1 MKKIKYFGNLTITAY
16 VKFKA
21 QSITI
26 NNLSPKK
33 KRKGKDKQNTFI
45 QMVVKNGSK
54 KWQNDWFFSLG
65 VAFQFYF

>member
-1 MKKIKYFGNLTITAY
+1 MKKIEDFGNLTITAY

-33 KRKGKDKQNTFI
+33 KKKKEKRKKDKQNTFI
-45 QMVVKNGSK
+45 QTIFNPNASIKTK
-54 KWQNDWFFSLG
+54 QIHKHK
-65 VAFQFYF
+65 

>member
-1 MKKIKYFGNLTITAY
+1 MKKIKDFGNLTITAY

-33 KRKGKDKQNTFI
+33 KEKKRKR
-45 QMVVKNGSK
+45 
-54 KWQNDWFFSLG
+54 
-65 VAFQFYF
+65 

>member
-33 KRKGKDKQNTFI
+33 KEKEKINKI
-45 QMVVKNGSK
+45 PLSK
-54 KWQNDWFFSLG
+54 W
-65 VAFQFYF
+65 

>member
-21 QSITI
+21 QSIMI

-33 KRKGKDKQNTFI
+33 KKKKRKR
-45 QMVVKNGSK
+45 
-54 KWQNDWFFSLG
+54 
-65 VAFQFYF
+65 

>member
-1 MKKIKYFGNLTITAY
+1 MKKIKDFGNLTITAY

-33 KRKGKDKQNTFI
+33 KEKRK
-45 QMVVKNGSK
+45 K
-54 KWQNDWFFSLG
+54 KER
-65 VAFQFYF
+65 

>member
-1 MKKIKYFGNLTITAY
+1 MKKIKDFGNLTITAY

-45 QMVVKNGSK
+45 QMVVKNGRMTG
-54 KWQNDWFFSLG
+54 FVSLG

>member
-1 MKKIKYFGNLTITAY
+1 MKKIEDFGNLTITAY

-33 KRKGKDKQNTFI
+33 KKKKRK
-45 QMVVKNGSK
+45 K
-54 KWQNDWFFSLG
+54 KER
-65 VAFQFYF
+65 